1 MRLIILLLLIFNIS
15 YSSEYEYSENIIE
28 ALQRG
33 DYLFSQN
40 KIDDALL
47 EYENV
52 ILMDETNVKG
62 LIGIFKCQL
71 KTNQLAK
78 ARYTLDSINNY
89 SLNKKLILQLD
100 KVLNETERTQDQLAA
115 REFFNKQKQ
124 DFLNPA
130 TTLRTK
136 KKKKVVQSEQIFETN
151 SPQGKFAKAVQLHK
165 KKYTSQA
172 IPLFMD
178 AIMTQGNLL
187 FAKDYGLLEAS
198 QRYYQKNI
206 QINPRSIKDLFIL
219 AWIWDQFVNPEQS
232 KKLYTRIMEL
242 EPSNSNYYQIS
253 KGKLL
258 AIAKEEARLNDI
270 AAKNEQVELKD
281 KERQRKLQIANG
293 VYSGYS
299 KDDYLTK
306 GKEFLDNDK
315 VKEAIIHLQG
325 AVKIAPKD
333 AKSHYYYA
341 LAQVESGFNGNEGGF
356 ANAIAQVKLCLDL
369 DPDPYIRQEAT
380 NLLTSLNQR

>member
-1 MRLIILLLLIFNIS
+1 MRLLFILFLLLQVSF
-15 YSSEYEYSENIIE
+15 SSEYEYSENIIE

-40 KIDDALL
+40 KVEDALI

-71 KTNQLAK
+71 KTSKLAK

-89 SLNKKLILQLD
+89 SLNKKLIMQLD
-100 KVLNETERTQDQLAA
+100 KVLNETERMQDQQAA
-115 REFFNKQKQ
+115 REFFDKQKQ
-124 DFLNPA
+124 DFLNPVTA
-130 TTLRTK
+130 IRK
-136 KKKKVVQSEQIFETN
+136 DKKKKVVQTEQVFETN

-242 EPSNSNYYQIS
+242 EPSSSNYYQIS

-258 AIAKEEARLNDI
+258 AIAKEEERLKGI
-270 AAKNEQVELKD
+270 RASNEKVAQKD
-281 KERQRKLQIANG
+281 KARQKMLQISNG
-293 VYSGYS
+293 VYSGYN

-306 GKEFLDNDK
+306 GREFLDNDK
-315 VKEAIIHLQG
+315 VKDAIIHLQG